1 MAVKN
6 DLFGLLNH
14 FQCFNLRKKLP
25 KKSDIM
31 DWVFI
36 AFGLVCFFAGYQ
48 VQNLF
53 ELILDKKQ
61 YTQDEWEEEQ
71 RNRGNIK

>member
-1 MAVKN
+1 M
-6 DLFGLLNH
+6 
-14 FQCFNLRKKLP
+14 QR
-25 KKSDIM
+25 SDIM

-61 YTQDEWEEEQ
+61 FTQEEWEEEQ
-71 RNRGNIK
+71 RNRGNIKE